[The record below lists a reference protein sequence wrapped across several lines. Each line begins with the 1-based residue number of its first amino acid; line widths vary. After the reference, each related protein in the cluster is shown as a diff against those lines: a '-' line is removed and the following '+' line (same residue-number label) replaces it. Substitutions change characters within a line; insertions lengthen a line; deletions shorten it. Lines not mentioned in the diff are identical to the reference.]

1 MNSHQPVLPFAGFRE
16 FFKLES
22 TGGLILF
29 VAAVLA
35 MIIKNSPLA
44 AWYVDVLTL
53 PIQIRAGDLDLNKS
67 LVLWVNDGLMAVFFL
82 LVSLEIKRE
91 ILVGHLSRPS
101 DLILPGAA
109 AVGGMLLPAAIFA
122 GLNWGNAEDLHGWA
136 IPTTTDIAFSLG
148 VLALFGSRVPL
159 P

>member
-1 MNSHQPVLPFAGFRE
+1 MQF
-16 FFKLES
+16 
-22 TGGLILF
+22 
-29 VAAVLA
+29 
-35 MIIKNSPLA
+35 
-44 AWYVDVLTL
+44 
-53 PIQIRAGDLDLNKS
+53 RAGDLDLNKP

-91 ILVGHLSRPS
+91 ILVGHLLRPS

-122 GLNWGNAEDLHGWA
+122 ALNWGNPADLHGWA
-136 IPTTTDIAFSLG
+136 IPTTTDIAFSLS

-159 P
+159 PLKIFLMALAVLDDLCMACH